1 MRVFVTGI
9 EGFAGHYLAGELA
22 GAGWRVSGSYL
33 DESLAAGL
41 QATRLFR
48 ADLTSGEELLGALGE
63 SEPDIIYHLAAQSSA
78 ALSFKEP
85 ELTFGVNVLGT
96 VKLLEAARRLRKKPR
111 LVLVSSCEVYGPNP
125 DDRPLDESRPY
136 APRSPYAA
144 SKAAQEISC
153 LQYSRSYDL
162 DVLIARPFPHI
173 GPGQSDTFA
182 LPSFARQIA
191 EIEAGIRPP
200 VVMVGNLEARRDFL
214 DVRDVARAYR
224 LLGEKGSRG
233 EAYNICTGQA
243 RSVGQALET
252 MLGFSESTIKIEQD
266 PKRLRPSDTPLLLG
280 DNSKLA
286 AETGW
291 APEHEVEASLG
302 DLLDHW
308 RKLTASEGRG
318 RNDRRS

>member
-1 MRVFVTGI
+1 MNAFITGI
-9 EGFAGHYLAGELA
+9 EGFAGHYLARELSSSGASVA
-22 GAGWRVSGSYL
+22 GSFFDEGLISGLDGYQLYRVDLSSGR
-33 DESLAAGL
+33 E
-41 QATRLFR
+41 
-48 ADLTSGEELLGALGE
+48 LGAALGKAG
-63 SEPDIIYHLAAQSSA
+63 PDIIYHLAAQSSA
-78 ALSFKEP
+78 AVSFRQP
-85 ELTFGVNVLGT
+85 RLTFEVNVTGT
-96 VKLLEAARRLRKKPR
+96 INLLEAVRALGKRPR
-111 LVLVSSCEVYGPNP
+111 LVLVSSCEIYGPNP
-125 DDRPLDESRPY
+125 DEKPLDESRPY
-136 APRSPYAA
+136 RPRSPYAA
-144 SKAAQEISC
+144 SKAAQEIAC

-191 EIEAGIRPP
+191 EIEAGIRQP

-224 LLGEKGSRG
+224 LLGEKGRRG
-233 EAYNICTGQA
+233 EAYNICTGKA

-266 PKRLRPSDTPLLLG
+266 PNRLRPSDTPLLLG
-280 DNSKLA
+280 DNRKLA

-291 APEHEVEASLG
+291 APEREVEASLG

-308 RKLTASEGRG
+308 RKLTASGGRG
-318 RNDRRS
+318 